1 MIYSL
6 RGILKEKLIDSIVVE
21 VNGIGYEVF
30 LTGRDINNLSIDT
43 DIFLYTQ
50 QIISDD
56 KHSLYGFMSQ
66 GSLQLFKLLRSVN
79 GVGPKSALNILN
91 AGDSKK
97 LISAIAQADKS
108 FFKSV
113 SGIGP
118 KSALKIIVDLQDKVG
133 KLKDLDLAPRPREEV
148 EILDALESM
157 GYDRLSTEEVVSKI
171 DSKLS
176 EKDKIKDA
184 IRLLSN

>member
-133 KLKDLDLAPRPREEV
+133 KLKDLDLAPDPE
-148 EILDALESM
+148 
-157 GYDRLSTEEVVSKI
+157 K
-171 DSKLS
+171 KL
-176 EKDKIKDA
+176 KF
-184 IRLLSN
+184 